1 MSDQS
6 VLQESPTVASVA
18 DPQKNDEQARTSLAR
33 DAWHDMRRNP
43 VLLLSAVV
51 VVIILIM
58 AVWPGLFADWFGS
71 GDPRQCDLA
80 VSSNGP
86 SPGHPFGHDT
96 QGCDVYANV
105 IYGASASISV
115 GLLVTLFCLLLAVV
129 LGSVSG
135 FFGGWFDAVIS
146 RISDVFFGF
155 PFLLGC
161 LILLTTIPVRNIW
174 TVSLVLAILG
184 WPTLARLMRST
195 VVSIVNADYVLAAR
209 GLGASNWRIITRHI
223 LPNSVTPVLVLS
235 TLTIGAYIVA
245 EATLTF
251 LGVGLQY
258 PAISWGLQL
267 SAAQSSF
274 TVSPHLLIF
283 PSLFLGITVLSFV
296 LLGDVIQK
304 AFDPKLR

>member
-1 MSDQS
+1 MSDHVLSDNPTIVPVVEPMNDLTTQS
-6 VLQESPTVASVA
+6 
-18 DPQKNDEQARTSLAR
+18 SLAR
-33 DAWHDMRRNP
+33 DAWNDMRRNP
-43 VLLLSAVV
+43 VFLLSASVV
-51 VVIILIM
+51 LLMLVM
-58 AVWPGLFADWFGS
+58 AVWPGLFAGWFGS

-80 VSSNGP
+80 VSNNGP
-86 SPGHPFGHDT
+86 APGHPFGFDT

-105 IYGASASISV
+105 IHGASASISV
-115 GLLVTLFCLLLAVV
+115 GLLVTLFCFVLAVV
-129 LGSVSG
+129 LGSISG
-135 FFGGWFDAVIS
+135 FFGGWYDAVIS

-155 PFLLGC
+155 PFLLGA
-161 LILLTTIPVRNIW
+161 LILLTSFSERSIW
-174 TVSLVLAILG
+174 TVSFVLALLG

-195 VVSIVNADYVLAAR
+195 VKSVIDVDYVLAAR

-223 LPNSVTPVLVLS
+223 LPNAVTPVIVLS
-235 TLTIGAYIVA
+235 TLNIGAFIVA

-283 PSLFLGITVLSFV
+283 PSLFLGVTVVSFV
-296 LLGDVIQK
+296 LLGDVVRD

>member
-6 VLQESPTVASVA
+6 VLQDNPTVVA
-18 DPQKNDEQARTSLAR
+18 VSEPLDVEHTQTSLAR
-33 DAWHDMRRNP
+33 DAWKDMRRNP
-43 VLLLSAVV
+43 VFLLSVTVV
-51 VVIILIM
+51 VVMLIM
-58 AVWPGLFADWFGS
+58 AVWPGLFAGWFGS
-71 GDPRQCDLA
+71 GDPRLCDLA
-80 VSSNGP
+80 ASNNGP
-86 SPGHPFGHDT
+86 DPGHPFGYDT

-105 IYGASASISV
+105 VYGASASISV

-135 FFGGWFDAVIS
+135 FFGGWFDALIS

-161 LILLTTIPVRNIW
+161 LILLTTLPDRNIW
-174 TVSLVLAILG
+174 TVSLVLALLG

-195 VVSIVNADYVLAAR
+195 VVSIVNVDYVLAAR
-209 GLGASNWRIITRHI
+209 GLGASNWRIISRHI
-223 LPNSVTPVLVLS
+223 LPNAITPVIVLS
-235 TLTIGAYIVA
+235 TLNIGYYIVA

-296 LLGDVIQK
+296 VLGDIIRDV
-304 AFDPKLR
+304 FDPKLR

>member
-1 MSDQS
+1 MSDQ
-6 VLQESPTVASVA
+6 VLNDSPTALPETEPRNEHAQS
-18 DPQKNDEQARTSLAR
+18 SLAR
-33 DAWHDMRRNP
+33 DAWNDMRRNP
-43 VLLLSAVV
+43 VFLLSASVV
-51 VVIILIM
+51 LLMLVM
-58 AVWPGLFADWFGS
+58 AVWPGLFTGWFGS

-80 VSSNGP
+80 VSNNGP
-86 SPGHPFGHDT
+86 APGHPFGFDT

-105 IYGASASISV
+105 IHGASASISV
-115 GLLVTLFCLLLAVV
+115 GLLVTLFCFVLAVV

-135 FFGGWFDAVIS
+135 FFGGWYDAVIS

-155 PFLLGC
+155 PFLLGA
-161 LILLTTIPVRNIW
+161 LILLTSFSERSIW
-174 TVSLVLAILG
+174 TVSFVLALLG

-195 VVSIVNADYVLAAR
+195 VKSVIDVDYVLAAR
-209 GLGASNWRIITRHI
+209 GLGASNWRIISRHI
-223 LPNSVTPVLVLS
+223 LPNTVTPVIVLS
-235 TLTIGAYIVA
+235 TLNIGAFIVA

-283 PSLFLGITVLSFV
+283 PSLFLGVTVLSFV
-296 LLGDVIQK
+296 LLGDVVRD

>member
-1 MSDQS
+1 MSDQ
-6 VLQESPTVASVA
+6 VLSDNPTALPDIEPRN
-18 DPQKNDEQARTSLAR
+18 DPAQSSLAR
-33 DAWHDMRRNP
+33 DAWNDMRRNP
-43 VLLLSAVV
+43 VFLLSATVV
-51 VVIILIM
+51 VLMLVM
-58 AVWPGLFADWFGS
+58 AAWPGLFADWFGS

-80 VSSNGP
+80 VSNNGP
-86 SPGHPFGHDT
+86 APGHPFGFDT

-105 IYGASASISV
+105 IYGAGASISV
-115 GLLVTLFCLLLAVV
+115 GLLVTLFCFVLAVV

-135 FFGGWFDAVIS
+135 FFGGWYDAAIS

-155 PFLLGC
+155 PFLLGS
-161 LILLTTIPVRNIW
+161 LILLTSFSDRSIW
-174 TVSLVLAILG
+174 TVSFVLALLG
-184 WPTLARLMRST
+184 WPTLARLMRSS
-195 VVSIVNADYVLAAR
+195 VKSVIDIDYVLAAR
-209 GLGASNWRIITRHI
+209 GLGASNWRIISRHI
-223 LPNSVTPVLVLS
+223 LPNAVTPVIVLS
-235 TLTIGAYIVA
+235 TLNIGAFIVA

-258 PAISWGLQL
+258 PSISWGLQL

-296 LLGDVIQK
+296 LLGDLVRD

>member
-1 MSDQS
+1 MSDQI
-6 VLQESPTVASVA
+6 LTDNPTVA
-18 DPQKNDEQARTSLAR
+18 PEIEPRNDHAQSSLAR
-33 DAWHDMRRNP
+33 DAWNDMRRNP
-43 VLLLSAVV
+43 VFLLSATVV
-51 VVIILIM
+51 VLMLIK
-58 AVWPGLFADWFGS
+58 AAWPGLFAGWFGS
-71 GDPRQCDLA
+71 GDPRQCDLTL
-80 VSSNGP
+80 SNNGP
-86 SPGHPFGHDT
+86 ATGHPFGFDT
-96 QGCDVYANV
+96 QGCDVYSNV

-115 GLLVTLFCLLLAVV
+115 GLLVTLFCFVLAVV

-135 FFGGWFDAVIS
+135 FFGGWYDAVIS

-155 PFLLGC
+155 PFLLGS
-161 LILLTTIPVRNIW
+161 LILLTSFSERSIW
-174 TVSLVLAILG
+174 TVSFVLALLG

-195 VVSIVNADYVLAAR
+195 VKSVIDVDYVLAAR
-209 GLGASNWRIITRHI
+209 GLGASNWRIISRHI
-223 LPNSVTPVLVLS
+223 LPNAVTPVIVLS
-235 TLTIGAYIVA
+235 TLNIGAFIVA

-283 PSLFLGITVLSFV
+283 PSLFLGVTVLSFV
-296 LLGDVIQK
+296 LLGDVVRD